1 MHTLDYASTHTMVM
15 VANSTLLLLSSLLA
29 ILHHALL
36 DTLAAVITFTL
47 GSLFSVNQASEL
59 CSPTCTYS
67 LLLTVSSLIAT
78 QIHAGHLLLGTSL
91 LVFHALQDLL
101 LTLNCTLLLLFLN
114 YWHLI
119 EYVWIYIVTQV
130 FNY

>member
-1 MHTLDYASTHTMVM
+1 MHTLDYSSAHSMVL

-36 DTLAAVITFTL
+36 DTLAAIVTFSL
-47 GSLFSVNQASEL
+47 GALFSNNQASEL

-91 LVFHALQDLL
+91 LVLHCTIDILL
-101 LTLNCTLLLLFLN
+101 VLNCHLLLLFLN
-114 YWHLI
+114 Y
-119 EYVWIYIVTQV
+119 
-130 FNY
+130 